1 MLTFFFL
8 RKKRVQITEIKADT
22 FLLTL
27 TEIKRVI
34 DNTVNNCISNKLDK
48 VDEMNRFLETYK
60 LLTQEVENLNRPIID
75 KEMELV
81 IRSLSAKKSSGRVA
95 HTGIFY

>member
-1 MLTFFFL
+1 
-8 RKKRVQITEIKADT
+8 
-22 FLLTL
+22 
-27 TEIKRVI
+27 
-34 DNTVNNCISNKLDK
+34 
-48 VDEMNRFLETYK
+48 MNRFLETYK